1 MIAEKFP
8 ELKTLAPEEQLELA
22 SELAMVALRSQKAPD
37 LSPNAIKLL
46 EKRLDYFLA
55 HPDTGMNWEDLR
67 AQKHA

>member
-8 ELKTLAPEEQLELA
+8 ELKTLPPEEQLELA
-22 SELAMVALRSQKAPD
+22 SELAMVALRCQKAPD
-37 LSPNAIKLL
+37 LSPKAIELM

-55 HPDTGMNWEDLR
+55 HPDTGMSWEDLR